1 MAALNCGLPVV
12 VYNLPFYEEMYG
24 NLLYKGELNN
34 IEGFSRKI
42 INGVDE
48 KTTKFVE
55 LPRLIAR
62 LNSDRK

>member
-42 INGVDE
+42 INLLDDPSFYKEPLVKGGRFLQ
-48 KTTKFVE
+48 KF
-55 LPRLIAR
+55 
-62 LNSDRK
+62 

>member
-1 MAALNCGLPVV
+1 LKIKPSEIVYIGDSLTDIQAAKAAGMKIIL
-12 VYNLPFYEEMYG
+12 
-24 NLLYKGELNN
+24 
-34 IEGFSRKI
+34 FSRKI